1 MIAVITVLDEETGK
15 VYIKE
20 QPIKPIRVEDNP
32 MTNSTTFSWQ
42 FKFNFANEYGG
53 EAMLRRDE

>member
-1 MIAVITVLDEETGK
+1 MIAVVTVMDEETGK
-15 VYIKE
+15 IYIKE

-32 MTNSTTFSWQ
+32 MTDSTTFCWQ

-53 EAMLRRDE
+53 IE